1 MLFKQRMLYS
11 GDFHIK
17 KAIIRLFF
25 AETGRKK
32 HTDDDIKQEELPDE
46 QELEKGAI
54 TGFALAGQLRKT
66 TGNPLSRLPSF
77 FKYSSKLNVK
87 YVLLQSY

>member
-32 HTDDDIKQEELPDE
+32 HTDDDIKQEELPDK

-54 TGFALAGQLRKT
+54 TGFALDGQLRKT
-66 TGNPLSRLPSF
+66 KAILSQDCLRF
-77 FKYSSKLNVK
+77 LNIHQN
-87 YVLLQSY
+87 LT